1 MVFKTTNKKDN
12 FYNSFTIKRYNFKQ
26 IYPKECKM
34 KNRRIKEADFI
45 FSLMCELLQEVAP
58 EIKEDF
64 ISLKEDTT
72 IDYQLKRKLLD
83 SLESKDISKLI
94 KAFTLY
100 YLLLNIIDERYF
112 ISLNSKAH
120 IKPTLEE
127 LKSQQYDEEDIK
139 NVLRKIKFYPVF
151 TAHPTESLR
160 RTFLESY
167 HEMYDDLN
175 CWFQFQDNNAK
186 EHLKYRLNLLW
197 YSHIVRSEKIEVL
210 FELDNLLYFMESS
223 ILQSGVNV
231 LEEVQNTLQ
240 IPLKKSPIRLGSWI
254 GGDRDGNPYVTNGV
268 MIEVMKRQHQTII
281 EHYLK
286 QIDKLSRELS
296 IAQEYSQPT
305 QELLDSLEREKDY
318 LDDMAKKLFLQEPFR
333 AKLTCMRQKLQN
345 RILALNLPQSALY
358 ENKPYM
364 YENSKEF
371 IKDIDMMIESLD
383 KRGGIYL
390 RKLKNLVLLAGFH
403 LMQLDFRQH
412 RDVFW
417 RALTEI
423 FALLGYTQG
432 DFSLLPPKEQTEIL
446 NTALNAPLLDLN
458 ILYGK
463 LSKESQELLMAF
475 INFKWAKERISD
487 NIIDSCI
494 ISMCQSSNDLL
505 CVLWFAKQS
514 GLWREGKKTR
524 ISISPLFE
532 TIGDLENAPT
542 ILRELCA
549 NPQYAEYLQSRKNN
563 QEIMI
568 GYSDSSKDGGI
579 FTSNYSLRKAINNL
593 IILESELKIKFRLFH
608 GRGGSVSRGGGAL
621 EDALLSSPDNSVAGF
636 LKTTEQGE
644 VISEKYL
651 NPKKAEYS
659 FSSALA
665 TLLKKSVYDKY
676 GINQQ
681 ICNRDFE
688 TIMQK
693 VSEESFKAYRKL
705 VYETEGFIEYF
716 KSATPIEFIQQL
728 NIGSR
733 PSKRKNTQN
742 VEDLRAI
749 PWVFAWTQNRSI
761 IPAWYGLG
769 SGLEEASKI
778 CDKAILQECYTKDLF
793 FKTTID
799 NISQAFLKVDLE
811 IARHYNAF
819 VEDISLREKIWN
831 MIESEYNLTLKW
843 LLYVRQEKELLT
855 SEKCIQESILLR
867 KSFLTTLS
875 FFQFYLMEQYKKAT
889 YEEQRQRIAKQI
901 ITTIVG
907 IAQGI
912 RNTG

>member
-1 MVFKTTNKKDN
+1 MGKLHLGGFKVESNQT
-12 FYNSFTIKRYNFKQ
+12 Q
-26 IYPKECKM
+26 EV
-34 KNRRIKEADFI
+34 EFI
-45 FSLMCELLQEVAP
+45 FALMRELLEEVAP
-58 EIKEDF
+58 EIQGVF
-64 ISLKEDTT
+64 VSLKEDKIASHTANKEV
-72 IDYQLKRKLLD
+72 LKN
-83 SLESKDISKLI
+83 LESKDISKLI

-100 YLLLNIIDERYF
+100 YLLLNIVDERHLL
-112 ISLNSKAH
+112 SLNPKEH
-120 IKPTLEE
+120 IIPIIEE
-127 LKSQQYDEEDIK
+127 LKAQKYDEEDIK
-139 NVLRKIKFYPVF
+139 NVLKKIKFYPVF

-175 CWFQFQDNNAK
+175 LWFGLGDNEAK

-197 YSHIVRSEKIEVL
+197 HSHIVRSEKIEVL

-223 ILQSGVNV
+223 ILQSGTNA
-231 LEEVQNTLQ
+231 LEEVQNALQ
-240 IPLKKSPIRLGSWI
+240 MPLKKSPIRLGSWI
-254 GGDRDGNPYVTNGV
+254 GGDRDGNPYVTNNV
-268 MIEVMKRQHQTII
+268 MVEVMKRQHQTII
-281 EHYLK
+281 THYVK

-296 IAQEYSQPT
+296 VAQEYAKPT
-305 QELLDSLEREKDY
+305 QELLESLKKEKDH
-318 LDDMAKKLFLQEPFR
+318 LDEMAKKLFLQEPFR

-345 RILALNLPQSALY
+345 RIIALNLPQFALY
-358 ENKPYM
+358 ESKLYL
-364 YENSKEF
+364 YENPKEF
-371 IKDIDMMIESLD
+371 LKDIDMMLESLD
-383 KRGGIYL
+383 KRSGIYL

-417 RALTEI
+417 RALAEI
-423 FALLGYTQG
+423 FSLLGYTQG
-432 DFSLLPPKEQTEIL
+432 DLLQLPPKEQSEIL
-446 NTALNAPLLDLN
+446 NNALAAPLLDLN
-458 ILYGK
+458 SLYGK

-475 INFKWAKERISD
+475 VNFRWAKDRISD

-494 ISMCQSSNDLL
+494 ISMCQGANDLL
-505 CVLWFAKQS
+505 CVLWFAKQA
-514 GLWREGKKTR
+514 GLWKEGKRTR
-524 ISISPLFE
+524 ICIAPLFE

-593 IILESELKIKFRLFH
+593 IVLEEELKIKFRLFH
-608 GRGGSVSRGGGAL
+608 GRGGSVSRGGVAL
-621 EDALLSSPDNSVAGF
+621 EDALLSSPSNSVAGF

-651 NPKKAEYS
+651 NPKKAQFS

-665 TLLKKSVYDKY
+665 NLLKKSMYDKY
-676 GINQQ
+676 GMNQQ
-681 ICNRDFE
+681 YCNRDFE
-688 TIMQK
+688 SIMQK
-693 VSEESFKAYRKL
+693 VSEESFKAYRNL

-749 PWVFAWTQNRSI
+749 PWVFAWTQNRAI

-769 SGLEEASKI
+769 SGLESASVVFDKKI
-778 CDKAILQECYTKDLF
+778 LKDCYKEDLF

-811 IARHYNAF
+811 IARHYNEF
-819 VEDISLREKIWN
+819 VEDRGLRERIWGR
-831 MIESEYNLTLKW
+831 IEGEYSLTLKW
-843 LLYVRQEKELLT
+843 LLYVRGEGELLE
-855 SEKCIQESILLR
+855 SEQHIQKSILLR
-867 KSFLTTLS
+867 KSFLTSLN
-875 FFQFYLMEQYKKAT
+875 FFQLYLMEQYKNAT
-889 YEEQRQRIAKQI
+889 YAEQKQRIARQI